1 MSDTVSAAAARTLL
15 LAGQGLLDDPDR
27 RAGPVATERLVRALG
42 FVQIDSIQRVER
54 AHHLILGARL
64 QGYRHAHLEQVA
76 FVRRTLFEHWT
87 HDAALIPLEWFP
99 HWQLRFRR
107 RAESLA
113 RSRWYQTRLGPTPAH
128 TLEAVRARIER
139 EGPLS
144 ASDFSA
150 AGRSSATSEAAPV
163 GGSGEGSAGGWW
175 DWSPEKA
182 ALEYLWHTG
191 VIAVRARVAFRKV
204 YDLVERVFPE
214 AVAEP
219 LPDDDAHVDWAAS
232 AALERLGVATPG
244 EISAYF
250 AAIDVAAA
258 RAWCTRALA
267 AGRVVPVSVLA
278 VDGSRPRAAVAV
290 PDWAQRVAHAASAPD
305 LMRALAPFD
314 PVLRDRGRL
323 GRLFGFDYRFEAF
336 VPERQRRYGY
346 YVLPLLDGERL
357 VGRIDPRFDRAR
369 NTLVVNAV
377 WWEPGAGSA
386 ARLGARLEA
395 ATARLA
401 ERIGAQ
407 NVALPVTQARA
418 RSTTRASR
426 SSSGST
432 ASASRSGRVK
442 TSSSKP

>member
-1 MSDTVSAAAARTLL
+1 MPDTVSAAAARTLL

-64 QGYRHAHLEQVA
+64 QGYRPAHLDQVA

-107 RAESLA
+107 RAQALA
-113 RSRWYQTRLGPTPAH
+113 RSRWYQTRLGPTPER
-128 TLEAVRARIER
+128 TLAEVRARIER

-150 AGRSSATSEAAPV
+150 AGRASSATAASDKAV
-163 GGSGEGSAGGWW
+163 ASGGASGGWW

-191 VIAVRARVAFRKV
+191 VLAVRARVAFRKV
-204 YDLVERVFPE
+204 YDLVERVFPD
-214 AVAEP
+214 AVDQP
-219 LPDDDAHVDWAAS
+219 LPDDDAHVDWAAA
-232 AALERLGVATPG
+232 AALERLGVATAG

-250 AAIDVAAA
+250 AAIDVASA
-258 RAWCTRALA
+258 RAWCARALA
-267 AGRVVPVSVLA
+267 AGRVIPVTVQA

-290 PDWAQRVAHAASAPD
+290 PDWAQRVARAAPAPD
-305 LMRALAPFD
+305 MMRALAPFD
-314 PVLRDRGRL
+314 PVLRDRARL

-346 YVLPLLDGERL
+346 YVLPLLDGDRL
-357 VGRIDPRFDRAR
+357 VGRIDPRFDREHD
-369 NTLVVNAV
+369 TLVVNAV

-386 ARLGARLEA
+386 TRLRTRLEQ

-401 ERIGAQ
+401 ERIGAGR
-407 NVALPVTQARA
+407 VALPAT
-418 RSTTRASR
+418 
-426 SSSGST
+426 
-432 ASASRSGRVK
+432 
-442 TSSSKP
+442 